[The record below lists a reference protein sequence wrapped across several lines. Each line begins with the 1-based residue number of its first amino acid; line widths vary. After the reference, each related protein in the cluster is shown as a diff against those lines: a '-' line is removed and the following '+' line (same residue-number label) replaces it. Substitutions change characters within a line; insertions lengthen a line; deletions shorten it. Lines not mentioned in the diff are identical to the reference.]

1 MVATAAAFTLATLR
15 AGAVQ
20 IPAIGTAGAC
30 WPLAA
35 AAPAGFAG
43 LDSDIKGVLVNWPV
57 AFPALQDYAAACIS
71 GGVPQS
77 VAFAASQADFALP
90 IQYPNKLVAI
100 GANYEDHLREMNASI
115 PKSAHPVMFI
125 KPPTT
130 ALCGPGKIQIP
141 EGCTQFDWEVELA
154 VIIGKRMR
162 KVSRA
167 QAMAGIAGYSV
178 SVDYTARD
186 YFFPKDYFFK
196 ADFLRGKGQD
206 GTNPLGPVITPARFI
221 RDPHDLRI
229 TLSVNGA
236 MKQSA
241 STAGMIYRID
251 EQLSSISQF
260 VTLEPGDVVLTGSP
274 AGVGLPRGEFLKPG
288 DKVIA
293 TAEGVGELHMEI
305 ALSLP

>member
-1 MVATAAAFTLATLR
+1 VTVAAAPAFALATLR
-15 AGAVQ
+15 VGAVQ
-20 IPAIGTAGAC
+20 IPAIGAAGAY

-43 LDSDIKGVLVNWPV
+43 LDRDIKGVLVNWPV
-57 AFPALQDYAAACIS
+57 AFQALQDYAAACTG

-77 VAFAASQADFALP
+77 AAIAASQADIALP

-100 GANYEDHLREMNASI
+100 GA
-115 PKSAHPVMFI
+115 
-125 KPPTT
+125 
-130 ALCGPGKIQIP
+130 
-141 EGCTQFDWEVELA
+141 
-154 VIIGKRMR
+154 
-162 KVSRA
+162 
-167 QAMAGIAGYSV
+167 
-178 SVDYTARD
+178 
-186 YFFPKDYFFK
+186 
-196 ADFLRGKGQD
+196 
-206 GTNPLGPVITPARFI
+206 TPAAFI
-221 RDPHDLRI
+221 RDPHNLRI

-236 MKQSA
+236 MKQNA

-305 ALSLP
+305 A

>member
-1 MVATAAAFTLATLR
+1 
-15 AGAVQ
+15 
-20 IPAIGTAGAC
+20 
-30 WPLAA
+30 LAA
-35 AAPAGFAG
+35 RRGVPAGFAG

-57 AFPALQDYAAACIS
+57 AFPALQDYAAACTG

-77 VAFAASQADFALP
+77 AAIAASQADIALP

-100 GANYEDHLREMNASI
+100 GANYEDHLREMNALI

-130 ALCGPGKIQIP
+130 ALCGPGKVRIP
-141 EGCTQFDWEVELA
+141 DGCTQFDWE
-154 VIIGKRMR
+154 
-162 KVSRA
+162 
-167 QAMAGIAGYSV
+167 
-178 SVDYTARD
+178 
-186 YFFPKDYFFK
+186 
-196 ADFLRGKGQD
+196 
-206 GTNPLGPVITPARFI
+206 
-221 RDPHDLRI
+221 
-229 TLSVNGA
+229 
-236 MKQSA
+236 
-241 STAGMIYRID
+241 D

-305 ALSLP
+305 A

>member
-1 MVATAAAFTLATLR
+1 MTVAAAPAFALATLR
-15 AGAVQ
+15 VGAVQ
-20 IPAIGTAGAC
+20 IPAIGAAGAY

-57 AFPALQDYAAACIS
+57 AFPALQDYAAACTG

-77 VAFAASQADFALP
+77 AAIAASQADIALP

-100 GANYEDHLREMNASI
+100 GANYEDHLREMNALI

-130 ALCGPGKIQIP
+130 ALCGPGKVRIP
-141 EGCTQFDWEVELA
+141 DGCAQFDWEVELA

-167 QAMAGIAGYSV
+167 EAMEGIAGYSV

-196 ADFLRGKGQD
+196 ADFLLGKGQD
-206 GTNPLGPVITPARFI
+206 GATPLGPVITPAAFI

-236 MKQSA
+236 MKQNA

-305 ALSLP
+305 A